1 MHSSFVRFICR
12 VLIASMIVL
21 PFQAQAGLIASDQA
35 FAAAQAQA
43 QAARATVA
51 GFINRGEVAGQLQA
65 LGLSPQAA
73 KERVA
78 ALTDA
83 EVAGLA
89 GRIDALPA
97 GGIAGWLP
105 FIVIA
110 LLIYYL
116 IAVPATSAKEPA
128 KK

>member
-1 MHSSFVRFICR
+1 MHSSVVRFICR